1 LIVRERQSSWTYRF
15 WIDGPSESVYLVED
29 ANRFFAEWFAD
40 LRDWECEHCSV
51 FDRGLESNAAFV
63 AEEGGEDLFAE
74 LIGEGKEGDGHGCC
88 DGETDLSPETLR
100 RDSGWC

>member
-1 LIVRERQSSWTYRF
+1 
-15 WIDGPSESVYLVED
+15 
-29 ANRFFAEWFAD
+29 
-40 LRDWECEHCSV
+40 
-51 FDRGLESNAAFV
+51 LESNAAFV